1 MFQNTM
7 RIKLL
12 KNLKNIKVRE
22 MLQKRQQKRQQM
34 QNGHGSRL
42 YEYEDKSKWNLT
54 L

>member
-22 MLQKRQQKRQQM
+22 MLQKRQQM
-34 QNGHGSRL
+34 QNDHGSRL
-42 YEYEDKSKWNLT
+42 YKYEDKLKWNLT